1 MHRTC
6 TGAATLMARI
16 LVCGGAGY
24 IGAHMVRLL
33 LERATE
39 VTVLDNLST
48 GHRAAVGEAEL
59 VVGDVRDRAV
69 LADLF
74 RQHTFD
80 AVMHFCA
87 SSIVSD
93 SVSDPYAYYDNNVL
107 GALAL
112 LDAVRQAGIRRF
124 VFSSSA
130 SVYGVPEQHAIDETH
145 PTRPINP
152 YGASKLMVE
161 RILEDAATAYGLRS
175 VALRYFNA
183 AGACPQ
189 GAIGESHQP
198 ETHLVPN
205 VLRWALGSGSE
216 LQVFGTDYDT
226 VDGSCVRDYVHVCD
240 LAEAHLQALAYLD
253 HHPGAHRFNL
263 GSGRGHSVLQV
274 IEAARQATGH
284 PLPVTI
290 RPRRPGDPPVLV
302 ASIGRARAELGWQPR
317 YDLQAII
324 ESAWH
329 WHRQPRF

>member
-1 MHRTC
+1 
-6 TGAATLMARI
+6 MARI

-33 LERATE
+33 LESNAE

-48 GHRAAVGEAEL
+48 GHREAVGDAEL
-59 VVGDVRDRAV
+59 VVGDIRNQAV
-69 LADLF
+69 LARLF
-74 RQHTFD
+74 QRKTFD

-87 SSIVSD
+87 SSIVAD

-107 GALAL
+107 GALSL
-112 LDAVRQAGIRRF
+112 LAGARQAGIERF

-130 SVYGVPEQHAIDETH
+130 SVYGVPEHPTLDEKH

-161 RILEDAATAYGLRS
+161 RILEDAAAAYGLRS

-183 AGACPQ
+183 GGADLQ

-198 ETHLVPN
+198 ETHLIPN
-205 VLRWALGSGSE
+205 VLRSALGSGDI
-216 LQVFGTDYDT
+216 QVFGIDYDT
-226 VDGSCVRDYVHVCD
+226 VDGSCVRDYVHVRD

-253 HHPGAHRFNL
+253 DHPGAHRFNL
-263 GSGRGHSVLQV
+263 GSGTGHSVLQV
-274 IEAARQATGH
+274 IEAARQATGN

-302 ASIGRARAELGWQPR
+302 AGIARARAELGWQPR
-317 YDLQAII
+317 HDLQTII
-324 ESAWH
+324 ESAWR
-329 WHRQPRF
+329 WHRQPRY

>member
-1 MHRTC
+1 
-6 TGAATLMARI
+6 MAHI

-33 LERATE
+33 LENTSE

-48 GHRAAVGEAEL
+48 GHREAVGEAKL
-59 VVGDVRDRAV
+59 VVGDIRDRTI
-69 LADLF
+69 LARLF
-74 RQHTFD
+74 RGHAFD

-87 SSIVSD
+87 SSIVAD
-93 SVSDPYAYYDNNVL
+93 SVSDPYTYYDNNVI
-107 GALAL
+107 GALTL
-112 LDAVRQAGIRRF
+112 LDAVRQAGIERF

-130 SVYGVPEQHAIDETH
+130 AVYGVPEQDAIDESH

-161 RILEDAATAYGLRS
+161 RMLGDAAAAYGLRS

-183 AGACPQ
+183 AGADLQ

-198 ETHLVPN
+198 ETHLIPN
-205 VLRWALGSGSE
+205 ILRSALGQGRE

-226 VDGSCVRDYVHVCD
+226 FDGSCVRDYVHVCD
-240 LAEAHLQALAYLD
+240 LAQAHLQALSFLD

-263 GSGRGHSVLQV
+263 GSGQGHSVLQV
-274 IEAARQATGH
+274 IEAARHATGH
-284 PLPVTI
+284 SLPTAI

-302 ASIGRARAELGWQPR
+302 ASNRHAQAALGWRPR
-317 YDLQAII
+317 YDLQTMI
-324 ESAWH
+324 ESAWC
-329 WHRQPRF
+329 WHRHPRY